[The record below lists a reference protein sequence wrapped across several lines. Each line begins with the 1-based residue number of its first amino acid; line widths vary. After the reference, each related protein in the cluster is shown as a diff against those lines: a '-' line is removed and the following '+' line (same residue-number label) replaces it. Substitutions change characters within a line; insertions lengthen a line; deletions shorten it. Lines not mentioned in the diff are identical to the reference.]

1 MGEKLYK
8 IFMKTPIGIRVGS
21 MTCEVE
27 GETVSGYLNLL
38 NRSESF
44 SGKIDE
50 KGHCVIKGRI
60 VTLMRNML
68 FDAEGEIYDDYL
80 FLSLKAGR
88 NNFEITGSPL
98 IQKEV
103 QPI

>member
-8 IFMKTPIGIRVGS
+8 ILMKTPIGVKHGTMACDI
-21 MTCEVE
+21 E
-27 GETVSGYLNLL
+27 GEAVSGYLNLL
-38 NRSESF
+38 NHSEPF

-50 KGHCVIKGRI
+50 NGHCIIEGRI
-60 VTLMRNML
+60 VTLMRSML
-68 FDAEGEIYDDYL
+68 FDADGEICDDYL
-80 FLSLKAGR
+80 FLSLKSGR